1 MYAEARAM
9 VGLGSPPK
17 PYLQNASECM
27 DSALKSAGQT
37 KCKSVSEVAEKLRAA
52 VKKQENLVILSLLNR
67 GEWTLLETYEKY
79 AIGDRYFQMRMK
91 QGEKFLRRFNEAN
104 ISVIDITNSHI
115 PHINLSISVSECGIL
130 YPPIEILE
138 IFNSAS
144 NLLQDPGSIVQCPGS
159 EGYLAKSKSNPSQ
172 PHHIKLNKNGS
183 FACYTSCTKFKSYRI
198 RSHIIS
204 VAEKEKYLEKF
215 LWFER
220 SNQAKFYDLVNA
232 DVSKNNGKKRQKA
245 TQSRKGNKK

>member
-1 MYAEARAM
+1 
-9 VGLGSPPK
+9 
-17 PYLQNASECM
+17 
-27 DSALKSAGQT
+27 
-37 KCKSVSEVAEKLRAA
+37 
-52 VKKQENLVILSLLNR
+52 
-67 GEWTLLETYEKY
+67 
-79 AIGDRYFQMRMK
+79 MRMK

-138 IFNSAS
+138 IFNSAG

-245 TQSRKGNKK
+245 TRSRKGNKK